1 MTNANAD
8 TTLARLVVVGS
19 YPGVLAIGFAVYA
32 ALVGLGW
39 QVTAASWVAVIT
51 GAALVTLHEARLPYR
66 REWHP
71 TGSDVRADA
80 MFLAAVQAVLPLL
93 FSVTLVVALA
103 DLFDARGLAV
113 EGLWPHGL
121 PIAAQVVLMIA
132 AADFPRY
139 WLHRAF
145 HRFAP
150 MWRLHAVHHSPHRLY
165 WLNVGRF
172 HPIEKAVQYTVDTLP
187 FALVGVPPEVLAA
200 YFVFYALNG
209 FFQHSNCRVRLG
221 PLNYLVSGPEL
232 HRWHHSEVDG
242 GIGQQLRQQP
252 YRLGRALRHAVPA
265 RRPRSRHPGAAQPRV
280 PPGLRRADADA
291 VRRGAGAM
299 SKLTYKLFKTA
310 LSATQ
315 ARRYRRMMRAAGSR
329 PARPRRRCCAESSPR
344 TRIRNSAG
352 STG

>member
-1 MTNANAD
+1 MTDANAD
-8 TTLARLVVVGS
+8 TTLTRLVVVGS
-19 YPGVLAIGFAVYA
+19 YPGVLATGFAVYA
-32 ALVGLGW
+32 ALVGSGW

-71 TGSDVRADA
+71 TGSDVRADGT
-80 MFLAAVQAVLPLL
+80 FLATVQAVLPLL
-93 FSVTLVVALA
+93 FSVTVVVAIA
-103 DLFDARGLAV
+103 DLLDAGGLAV
-113 EGLWPHGL
+113 EGLWPHGF

-145 HRFAP
+145 HRFLP

-221 PLNYLVSGPEL
+221 PLNYVVSGPEL
-232 HRWHHSEVDG
+232 HRWHHSEVTVESDNNFG
-242 GIGQQLRQQP
+242 NNLIVWDVLFGTRFLPADREVGP
-252 YRLGRALRHAVPA
+252 LGLHNREYPL
-265 RRPRSRHPGAAQPRV
+265 GFLAQMRTPFIA
-280 PPGLRRADADA
+280 GLER
-291 VRRGAGAM
+291 
-299 SKLTYKLFKTA
+299 
-310 LSATQ
+310 
-315 ARRYRRMMRAAGSR
+315 
-329 PARPRRRCCAESSPR
+329 
-344 TRIRNSAG
+344 
-352 STG
+352 